1 MDASIQKMIES
12 LANSGTRSGE
22 RLIILSGF
30 VHTLSPE
37 KVAKLK
43 TLAVDWKTL
52 EGELVPL
59 LNLEFFS

>member
-12 LANSGTRSGE
+12 LADSGTRSGE
-22 RLIILSGF
+22 RLIILSSF
-30 VHTLSPE
+30 VHTLPPE

-43 TLAVDWKTL
+43 TLVVDWKTL

-59 LNLEFFS
+59 LNIEFFP